1 MRWGHLNLTTCIGA
15 GRGAGRALGGRWV
28 GAGRLVGGRVVLY
41 SRHLHLVGLRCCTD
55 HAPVLCDSIA
65 LSSSLWK

>member
-28 GAGRLVGGRVVLY
+28 GAGGRAGSGWAVGGRG
-41 SRHLHLVGLRCCTD
+41 SAICTWW
-55 HAPVLCDSIA
+55 A
-65 LSSSLWK
+65 